1 MKLVKVVSKRFT
13 HTIKIKAK
21 ENGKEVI
28 KEKQVPNT
36 YLFLELDSGV
46 RVLISA
52 VKVEDKRVLE
62 SHAVTQN

>member
-1 MKLVKVVSKRFT
+1 MKLVKVVSKKST
-13 HTIKIKAK
+13 HIIKVKCK

-46 RVLISA
+46 KILISA
-52 VKVEDKRVLE
+52 VKLEDKRVLE